1 MSQQIEQ
8 LESQLTPEDKLEVDR
23 RVEAQVQIIRRH
35 KAFTEWL
42 NRIIQSKANGANAA
56 TLQATIPPPHTLDDY
71 ELRRAVEEG
80 LY

>member
-1 MSQQIEQ
+1 MSQQIRE
-8 LESQLTPEDKLEVDR
+8 LENQLTPEDRLEVKK
-23 RVEAQVQIIRRH
+23 RVESKLQIISRH
-35 KAFTEWL
+35 KVFTEWL
-42 NRIIQSKANGANAA
+42 NRIIQAKANGANAA